1 MEVEGSEGMGAKLGG
16 GEDVGRRGQEWR
28 FGAQESTFDAQVKRE
43 SQRERMRKRD
53 RDRERERERE
63 REQKRMVS
71 EQIRQQLRVRPSSAL
86 RMEGGGGNA
95 RVERGGGA
103 SVRGVTGERR
113 EEMDERHPSGPN
125 PRGPPPAPPE
135 LREKNGVLASASATV
150 SVCVM
155 CLCLS

>member
-1 MEVEGSEGMGAKLGG
+1 MWEGRRIEVEGSEGMGAKLGG

-71 EQIRQQLRVRPSSAL
+71 EQLRQQLRVRPSSAL
-86 RMEGGGGNA
+86 RGWG
-95 RVERGGGA
+95 R
-103 SVRGVTGERR
+103 
-113 EEMDERHPSGPN
+113 N
-125 PRGPPPAPPE
+125 P
-135 LREKNGVLASASATV
+135 
-150 SVCVM
+150 
-155 CLCLS
+155 